1 MRKVFILLFL
11 CALQAHADALDEQ
24 VERLAG
30 QLRCLVCQNQ
40 TIGESSAPL
49 ARQLKAEVRQQLAA
63 GRSEQEVAD
72 FMVRRYGDFV
82 LYRPPFKPVTW
93 LLWCG
98 PALLLA
104 GGLALLF
111 RNTRSLGADEEEIV

>member
-1 MRKVFILLFL
+1 MRKLLILLYL

-24 VERLAG
+24 VERLSA

-49 ARQLKAEVRQQLAA
+49 AHQLKAEVRQQLAA
-63 GRSEQEVAD
+63 GRSEQDVAD

-82 LYRPPFKPVTW
+82 LYRPPFKPLTW

-111 RNTRSLGADEEEIV
+111 GNTRPLGADEEETE